1 MSERKWHPYVDR
13 GKPGSLRYQGGQML
27 AVKDPERVQVRIMKL
42 QEVRR
47 HNSLEPQLQE
57 TNRILLRWGEG
68 GGSGL
73 KNPEADIRETHYDP
87 LPPDLQERVDDMV
100 GDSPWETL
108 MRKWYRTSLDRKAL
122 AKELRVSR
130 TQLYADWR
138 AALWY
143 YRGRFEAN
151 RIYG

>member
-1 MSERKWHPYVDR
+1 M
-13 GKPGSLRYQGGQML
+13 RYIGDVMPL
-27 AVKDPERVQVRIMKL
+27 VKEPPQVSVRILKL
-42 QEVRR
+42 TEIRR
-47 HNSLEPQLQE
+47 HNTLEPELQE
-57 TNRILLRWGEG
+57 TNRILLRWGESG
-68 GGSGL
+68 GNGL
-73 KNPEADIRETHYDP
+73 PNPEADQREIHYDP

-100 GDSPWETL
+100 GASPWETL

-130 TQLYADWR
+130 AQLYADWR

-143 YRGRFEAN
+143 YRGRFEAE